1 MPCCHIPAPEN
12 PAFPGSLIPDAELF
26 AKYVGGATMQEL
38 GNQQPTSILTSALH
52 LEIKLWRVNRG
63 LPRNRYTINAQFHN
77 SWRAMLAV
85 WLSPVNGDTFTENEK
100 AQILQELSSLKC
112 PQKSQTCVLSIF
124 DRWMLDKMIQLRE
137 NGRDPIRQPILPG
150 VGDKVTALASF
161 GLAQKLINIFLKYEI
176 CWQVAGQW
184 VNGDWVPYNDPAL
197 RHLPRYMC
205 ALHAPLDRILLDALK
220 QFELGRWLKRT
231 SLLRSA
237 DSTLRQ
243 SSDGHFRP
251 WSKLDC
257 LRTYY
262 GLQLMLRKIAMNTW
276 PHGCACAPSSQE
288 AIQACADW
296 FNNNYGAAHPCG
308 QDQPDW
314 IQAACDLPEV
324 VILTT
329 VNQLINS
336 PEDEPLALTSANKM
350 TNQTQ
355 IPAPE
360 TNPTLNERPQAQ
372 GACAKCLLGR
382 HVIQAHLDALQR
394 GEPLPNPSPNFVVQ
408 HNNHHRIVV
417 CSENGWAFQYHIN
430 NKWIRIDRF
439 SEGNQTAPTARYTQF
454 CAARAVQNNNFGNG
468 IEGNGTRSIHKST
481 DQGASENPQQFP
493 MIAQQAVTA
502 MSHIFNL

>member
-1 MPCCHIPAPEN
+1 
-12 PAFPGSLIPDAELF
+12 
-26 AKYVGGATMQEL
+26 
-38 GNQQPTSILTSALH
+38 
-52 LEIKLWRVNRG
+52 
-63 LPRNRYTINAQFHN
+63 
-77 SWRAMLAV
+77 
-85 WLSPVNGDTFTENEK
+85 
-100 AQILQELSSLKC
+100 
-112 PQKSQTCVLSIF
+112 
-124 DRWMLDKMIQLRE
+124 
-137 NGRDPIRQPILPG
+137 
-150 VGDKVTALASF
+150 
-161 GLAQKLINIFLKYEI
+161 
-176 CWQVAGQW
+176 
-184 VNGDWVPYNDPAL
+184 
-197 RHLPRYMC
+197 
-205 ALHAPLDRILLDALK
+205 LDRILLDALK

-296 FNNNYGAAHPCG
+296 FNNNYGADHPCG